1 MSNKVVLGLG
11 GNKGNVSE
19 TLNKSHNMI
28 RELVG
33 KIDLQSS
40 FYQTK
45 AWGIENQT
53 DFINQV
59 IQVGTDLQPKEIL
72 IKCLEIEK
80 VLGRERKQKWGQRTI
95 DIDILFYDNII
106 VETPDLKI
114 PHPYIHQRNFVLYPL
129 SEILPKFNHPTLN
142 KTILELKNECND
154 SLKVIKL

>member
-11 GNKGNVSE
+11 GNEGNVSE

-28 RELVG
+28 RELIG
-33 KIDLQSS
+33 EIDLQSS

-45 AWGIENQT
+45 AWGIESQP

-59 IQVGTDLQPKEIL
+59 IRVGTDLQPKEIL

-80 VLGRERKQKWGQRTI
+80 ILGRERKQKWGQRTI